1 MSKALAL
8 LLLLTT
14 LVAGS
19 LGCNPSKEGKPIKIG
34 ISVWAGV
41 EPAELAARKGLYKQ
55 RGVDVE
61 MVRFSAYT
69 DSIAAFRDG
78 KVDIDMQTL
87 DDAIRLFAAGREM
100 KVVVF
105 TDYSY
110 GGDGIV
116 ARQGISSVAELK
128 GKTVGVEVG
137 TVGHYSLLKAL
148 EKAGLDEKDITIVSI
163 PAWEIKESFLAGKID
178 AGVTWEPYLT
188 TTAAEGKGKV
198 IITSRDYPETI
209 VTTMAVSKD
218 LIDRRREDVQ
228 KVVASYFE
236 ALRLVEQHPDEA
248 YSIMAEAEGVTK
260 DEFKSHV
267 QGLRYIDLEH
277 NKQAF
282 GGGSRGGAEGKLHA
296 SGRDLADFLH
306 KRGVIKAKPDIGQLL
321 DGSFAGQVQLS
332 AP

>member
-1 MSKALAL
+1 MSKAFAL
-8 LLLLTT
+8 LLLIMA

-19 LGCNPSKEGKPIKIG
+19 FGCDSSKDKKPIKIG

-41 EPAELAARKGLYKQ
+41 EPAELAARKGFYKQ

-69 DSIAAFRDG
+69 DSIAAFREG

-87 DDAIRLFAAGREM
+87 DDAIRLSAAGRDM
-100 KVVVF
+100 RVVVF

-116 ARQGISSVAELK
+116 ARQGINSIAELK

-137 TVGHYSLLKAL
+137 TVGHFSLLKAL

-163 PAWEIKESFLAGKID
+163 PAWEIKEGFLAGKID

-188 TTAAEGKGKV
+188 ATATEGKGKV

-209 VTTMAVSKD
+209 VTTMAVNKD
-218 LIDRRREDVQ
+218 LIDKRREDVQ
-228 KVVASYFE
+228 KIVTAYFD
-236 ALRLVEQHPDEA
+236 ALAFVDQHPDEA

-267 QGLRYIDLEH
+267 QGIRYIDLEH
-277 NKQAF
+277 NKKAF
-282 GGGSRGGAEGKLHA
+282 GGAAEGKLYA
-296 SGRDLADFLH
+296 GGRDLADFLH
-306 KRGVIKAKPDIGQLL
+306 KRGVIKAKPDIGKLL
-321 DGSFAGQVQLS
+321 DGSFAGPVK
-332 AP
+332 